1 MSSHF
6 HLKYDTCPKRK
17 PRYHFHLLIR
27 LKIPISLFSYFF
39 CCVFYHCPDLTLK
52 KRKQGHLDQ
61 TTHPLNIL
69 DVCLKYLSYIYNGV
83 TGNFFS
89 SRIKYQSIF
98 VSYWTTQMNYI
109 FFTYLKRYSI
119 INEKVLQHNFIFS
132 NSLFENTRK
141 VS

>member
-17 PRYHFHLLIR
+17 PHNHFHLLIR

-61 TTHPLNIL
+61 TTHALNIL
-69 DVCLKYLSYIYNGV
+69 DVCLKNFWV

-89 SRIKYQSIF
+89 TSNKFRFIF
-98 VSYWTTQMNYI
+98 VIYWIVLMKYVCHNTLNSDAI
-109 FFTYLKRYSI
+109 NKYS
-119 INEKVLQHNFIFS
+119 FS
-132 NSLFENTRK
+132 
-141 VS
+141 